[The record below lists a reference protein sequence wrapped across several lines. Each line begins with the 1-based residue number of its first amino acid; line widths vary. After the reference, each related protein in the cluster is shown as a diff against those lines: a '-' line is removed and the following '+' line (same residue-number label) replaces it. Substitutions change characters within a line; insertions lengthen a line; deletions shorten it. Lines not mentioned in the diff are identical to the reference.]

1 MQPAAVLLP
10 GLLYAAHRLFTVSV
24 RCEGAESS
32 STPSSASASAV
43 SPVAAQARKQPHV
56 VVVGYGWAGREFVG
70 RLEDSKDYH
79 TTVVAKR
86 GFVQTP
92 LLVKPTAA
100 AGVPEHRPDEVI
112 EADCTALDFAEKA
125 IVLDDARRI
134 PYDRLVI
141 AVGTLVNTFG
151 VPGVEQHAQF
161 LKTPSAAKLFWQ
173 SAKAMPKVVHIVGA
187 GATGVEAAFGV
198 KSISPETE
206 VHLHEAAPFIL
217 APFSEAARAKATEL
231 MREAGIHVHVGKGV
245 KAVEA
250 DGVVT
255 PEGRLPGDLTL
266 WAGGIKLPPL
276 VAPLAVKGRLP
287 VTPTLRLIGH
297 DDVYAIGDVAGAPT
311 AQNAVQQGR
320 YLADRF
326 NHGWLDA
333 ASDGKGA
340 PFTYQEDA
348 KMVHCGTTVVLD
360 TKWGCAA
367 VPVWF
372 AEALVEVKAMLF

>member
-1 MQPAAVLLP
+1 MAA
-10 GLLYAAHRLFTVSV
+10 
-24 RCEGAESS
+24 SS
-32 STPSSASASAV
+32 
-43 SPVAAQARKQPHV
+43 RKPPHV

-70 RLEDSKDYH
+70 RLEDSKNYH

-100 AGVPEHRPDEVI
+100 AGVPEHRPDEVV
-112 EADCTALDFAEKA
+112 EGDCTALDFAEKV
-125 IVLDDARRI
+125 IVLDDSRRI

-173 SAKAMPKVVHIVGA
+173 SAKALPKVVHIVGA

-217 APFSEAARAKATEL
+217 APFSEAARAKAMEL

-326 NHGWLDA
+326 NRGWLDA
-333 ASDGKGA
+333 DSDGKGA

-348 KMVHCGTTVVLD
+348 KMVHCGTKVIMD
-360 TKWGCAA
+360 TKWGVAA

-372 AEALVEVKAMLF
+372 AEALVEVKARLF